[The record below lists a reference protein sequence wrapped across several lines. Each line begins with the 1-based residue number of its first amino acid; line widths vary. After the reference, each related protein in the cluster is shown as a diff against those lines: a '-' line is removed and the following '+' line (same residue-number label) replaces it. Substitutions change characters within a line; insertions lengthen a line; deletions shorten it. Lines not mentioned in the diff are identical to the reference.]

1 MLSSELRIML
11 SLAGTWALAVLGNN
25 EDNLENED
33 EIKRKETSFKRLC
46 PARSYT
52 TLVVRVSTR
61 MDGWMY
67 KDHLKSESCL

>member
-11 SLAGTWALAVLGNN
+11 SLALAVLGNN

-46 PARSYT
+46 PARAYT